1 MVVCESSEW
10 LDQSLLHGY
19 HPSTKKMRH
28 WSDYESKRH
37 CTLYKMAGWM
47 VIPTVDP
54 MENAPQRAP
63 RGAKLPSHSD
73 LRHEAHVQHPICFV
87 QHEIAHAAET
97 LPPDAGSK
105 VSRKSVW
112 TCIFWNSEWEYMAI
126 LLNLCIPTVW
136 HGRNYIKKKQEE
148 TGLT

>member
-1 MVVCESSEW
+1 
-10 LDQSLLHGY
+10 
-19 HPSTKKMRH
+19 
-28 WSDYESKRH
+28 
-37 CTLYKMAGWM
+37 
-47 VIPTVDP
+47 
-54 MENAPQRAP
+54 MENAAQRAP

-97 LPPDAGSK
+97 LPSGRQVK
-105 VSRKSVW
+105 GLRCHGEVSGPAS
-112 TCIFWNSEWEYMAI
+112 FEI
-126 LLNLCIPTVW
+126 LNGNIWQYSQFMRSYYVW